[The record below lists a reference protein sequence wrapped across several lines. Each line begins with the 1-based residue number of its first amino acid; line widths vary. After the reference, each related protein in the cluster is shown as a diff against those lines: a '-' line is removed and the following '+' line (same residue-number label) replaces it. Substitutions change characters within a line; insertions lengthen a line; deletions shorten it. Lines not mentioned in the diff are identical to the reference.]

1 MYLRGIS
8 FQIYV
13 QSINEQTTDQKFT
26 DRRQESKEMNTIS
39 QPVGVATSNLA
50 YKILGQWDSIWA

>member
-8 FQIYV
+8 FQRYV

-26 DRRQESKEMNTIS
+26 DRRQESKEINTIS
-39 QPVGVATSNLA
+39 QPVGVATLNLA
-50 YKILGQWDSIWA
+50 YKILGQWDFIWA

>member
-1 MYLRGIS
+1 MCLKGIL
-8 FQIYV
+8 FQRYV
-13 QSINEQTTDQKFT
+13 QSINEQTTD
-26 DRRQESKEMNTIS
+26 RRQESKEINTIP